1 MAAATTAK
9 TLNGVSANTT
19 GNAVSCAGLGM
30 ALFDVNV
37 GTGTVTFQ
45 GKGPSGDWRDI
56 GALSL
61 TDLTTIAT
69 STTADG
75 FFRVDCSGLDEL
87 RANVAHSSGTHTVWI
102 SVLDL

>member
-1 MAAATTAK
+1 MVAANSTKTLDGASATT
-9 TLNGVSANTT
+9 T
-19 GNAVSCAGLGM
+19 GDAVSCAGFGM
-30 ALFDVNV
+30 ALFDVNL

-61 TDLTTIAT
+61 TDLTTIST
-69 STTADG
+69 TTTADG